1 MNQKIVETEVDV
13 CEGLHV
19 QMQLADSRSQPS
31 PSLKI
36 FKMPIFT
43 FVEYSVIFQGIGLLT
58 AYLTHP
64 YLFLEFL

>member
-1 MNQKIVETEVDV
+1 MS
-13 CEGLHV
+13 EGLHV

-58 AYLTHP
+58 AHLTHP
-64 YLFLEFL
+64 YLFLKFL

>member
-1 MNQKIVETEVDV
+1 MNQKIVETEVDI
-13 CEGLHV
+13 

-31 PSLKI
+31 PLKI
-36 FKMPIFT
+36 FTMPIFT

-64 YLFLEFL
+64 YLLLKFV